1 MNDNIEIEDDW
12 ELNNGIYIPILI
24 RQEIE
29 VLGPDE
35 PRRLHTGVNS
45 NDYFFHD
52 KIIINSKKKI
62 GIGNRIRAI
71 KKIGWTVSETIGIGV
86 INPRAISKLYKDI

>member
-1 MNDNIEIEDDW
+1 MNNNIEIEDDW

-29 VLGPDE
+29 VLGPDK

-45 NDYFFHD
+45 NDYFFM
-52 KIIINSKKKI
+52 
-62 GIGNRIRAI
+62 I
-71 KKIGWTVSETIGIGV
+71 K
-86 INPRAISKLYKDI
+86 

>member
-1 MNDNIEIEDDW
+1 MNDNIEDDW

-45 NDYFFHD
+45 NDYFFM
-52 KIIINSKKKI
+52 
-62 GIGNRIRAI
+62 I
-71 KKIGWTVSETIGIGV
+71 K
-86 INPRAISKLYKDI
+86 

>member
-1 MNDNIEIEDDW
+1 MNDNIEDDW

-71 KKIGWTVSETIGIGV
+71 KKIGWTVSE
-86 INPRAISKLYKDI
+86 